1 MAKDALDLAWKQMCR
16 RNFGQAIK
24 ILESGADI
32 YEENSDYYIML
43 GTACLYAG
51 DMGTAYAYYQKA
63 RKITLTDVNL
73 LIGQAA
79 IFLRRGDTEKA
90 LNYYIEV
97 LELEPGNQIA
107 KDAMEFIRVHGDY
120 TTICRWVDTGRIQQF
135 FPKLGVNPDKV
146 LYAFIGVLFCVAG
159 CFSAWNYA
167 KNRTRP
173 VTGPRMDLSSIQLS
187 VDEKEKAQS
196 TDLSSGACHYLLSNR
211 EITQSYEKALEYFQ
225 KGDDNHAQME
235 INRLLNSNAALSIKQ
250 KANVLMTYLV
260 VPGFDTLSFSPDI
273 KDIEKDPE
281 LYLDCY
287 VIWNGRVSDVIETE
301 NSYEARFLVGYET
314 MKNID
319 GIVNVKF
326 SSKISIESDKPVR
339 ILGKI
344 NKEDGNLVLDGLAVY
359 QSVNF

>member
-1 MAKDALDLAWKQMCR
+1 MAKDVLNLARKAMNR
-16 RNFGQAIK
+16 RHFGQAIK

-63 RKITLTDVNL
+63 RKITLTNVTL
-73 LIGQAA
+73 LLGQAA

-97 LELEPGNQIA
+97 LENEPGNQIA

-135 FPKLGVNPDKV
+135 YPKLGVNPDKI
-146 LYAFIGVLFCVAG
+146 LYAFIAVVFCAAG
-159 CFSAWNYA
+159 CFFGISMAR
-167 KNRTRP
+167 NRTKP

-187 VDEKEKAQS
+187 QSEKDKAQS
-196 TDLSSGACHYLLSNR
+196 TDLSSGAVHYILSNK
-211 EITQSYEKALEYFQ
+211 EITKSYEKALEYFQ
-225 KGDDNHAQME
+225 DGDDNHAQME

-250 KANVLMTYLV
+250 KANVLMTYLS
-260 VPGFDTLSFSPDI
+260 VPGFDTLTFSPEI
-273 KDIEKDPE
+273 KDVEKDPE

-287 VIWNGRVSDVIETE
+287 VIWNGRVSDIIETE
-301 NSYEARFLVGYET
+301 NSYEARFLVGYEN

-326 SSKISIESDKPVR
+326 SAKTSIESDKPVR

-344 NKEDGNLVLDGLAVY
+344 SKEDGNLILDGRAVY